1 MNENIEG
8 NIVIVMGVVVFVL
21 PLLFGDGPAIV
32 TVMLTSLC
40 SFCCILAIFAGM
52 IMKFGGPSNKD
63 RIDDLEK
70 RVETLEER

>member
-8 NIVIVMGVVVFVL
+8 NIAIVMGMVVFVL
-21 PLLFGDGPAIV
+21 PLLFGDDPAIL

-40 SFCCILAIFAGM
+40 SFCSILAVFAGV
-52 IMKFGGPSNKD
+52 IMRFGGPSNKD

>member
-1 MNENIEG
+1 MNESVKG
-8 NIVIVMGVVVFVL
+8 SLVIVMGLVVFVL
-21 PLLFGDGPAIV
+21 PLSFGDDPAIV

-40 SFCCILAIFAGM
+40 SFCSILIVFTGV
-52 IMKFGGPSNKD
+52 IMRFGGPSNKD